1 MIMKKIIY
9 FAIVAV
15 IMVACGQSQEQK
27 AEALIKES
35 LKKSLYKPETYK
47 PVETKVDSAYAPY
60 DDPEFFEEL
69 AELGKMN
76 SEFVE
81 LEEKAKHA
89 KSSMSIWS
97 GLYQCSFGRNESQEA
112 KEEYDERVKYWE
124 EDTTLTEEQR
134 KEYKESITPWD
145 YTMTVTKTFEDSTYV
160 VFSDSE
166 YSYLGGAHGGVFG
179 FGALTFRFSDGS
191 IVKGFLKDNVVKDM
205 QPLLKKGLKEYFNE
219 AGDEVIKTDKQ
230 LMENLQLSDDTK
242 GLIPLPAW
250 MPCPDEKGKGLAF
263 IYQQYEIACYAV
275 GMPNFVLTWDE
286 LKPFLREDI
295 LEDLKK

>member
-1 MIMKKIIY
+1 MKKIIY

-15 IMVACGQSQEQK
+15 IMVACGQSQDQK

-97 GLYQCSFGRNESQEA
+97 GLYQSSFGRNEYQEA
-112 KEEYDERVKYWE
+112 KEEYDEANAKME
-124 EDTTLTEEQR
+124 
-134 KEYKESITPWD
+134 K
-145 YTMTVTKTFEDSTYV
+145 
-160 VFSDSE
+160 
-166 YSYLGGAHGGVFG
+166 
-179 FGALTFRFSDGS
+179 
-191 IVKGFLKDNVVKDM
+191 LK
-205 QPLLKKGLKEYFNE
+205 
-219 AGDEVIKTDKQ
+219 
-230 LMENLQLSDDTK
+230 TK
-242 GLIPLPAW
+242 GR
-250 MPCPDEKGKGLAF
+250 K
-263 IYQQYEIACYAV
+263 QYEKVAKMLQESRKFIGFKAV
-275 GMPNFVLTWDE
+275 HNYRANNNAGNTLIGNTIFFIDKNFEEVTYSMEVEEYNQVQEAISQFKEQIEEADE
-286 LKPFLREDI
+286 
-295 LEDLKK
+295 